1 MDRQKEIRLFDDLN
15 LTYDNLMKA
24 HLLSRKGKN
33 YKKEVI
39 LFNLKQEEYIKW
51 LYEELKNGTYKHGG
65 YRVFYITYPKPR
77 KIEASRYIDRVVH
90 RWIVDSFLNRYFV
103 NQFISTS
110 YACIKN
116 RGMHKASMDVQ
127 KAMKHCTKIW
137 NEYYILKMDIRKYF
151 QNINKDILMNILR
164 KKVKE
169 EKLERLLEKIVYS
182 NSGTKGIPIGNYT
195 SQIFANIY
203 LNEID
208 QYIKQKLK
216 VKYYFRYMDDSVL
229 FVKTKKEAKEILYKI
244 KVFLKDKLDLE
255 LNSKTQIFKS
265 KQGVNF
271 CGYKINAYRIKLR
284 DRGKKA
290 LKKKIKFLQSE
301 VKKGNISSKEAG
313 KYICGHLGYMKYANT
328 RNLEE
333 KIFYMG

>member
-1 MDRQKEIRLFDDLN
+1 MARTIRNEFDKY

-229 FVKTKKEAKEILYKI
+229 FVNRISNIEYKFIINKKEKAIAKFKAQLLNKAETTLYAYDNLADYLYQKEPEKMAIRGELRESMQVEILEI
-244 KVFLKDKLDLE
+244 HVLGDSF
-255 LNSKTQIFKS
+255 FK
-265 KQGVNF
+265 
-271 CGYKINAYRIKLR
+271 
-284 DRGKKA
+284 
-290 LKKKIKFLQSE
+290 
-301 VKKGNISSKEAG
+301 
-313 KYICGHLGYMKYANT
+313 
-328 RNLEE
+328 
-333 KIFYMG
+333 

>member
-1 MDRQKEIRLFDDLN
+1 MAKTIRNEFDKY

-51 LYEELKNGTYKHGG
+51 LYEQLKNGIYEHGG
-65 YRVFYITYPKPR
+65 YRIFYITYPKPR
-77 KIEASRYIDRVVH
+77 KIEASKYIDRIVH

-103 NQFISTS
+103 DQFINTS

-116 RGMHKASMDVQ
+116 RGMHKASLDVQ
-127 KAMKHCTKIW
+127 KAMETCTRKW
-137 NEYYILKMDIRKYF
+137 KEYYILKMDVRKYF
-151 QNINKDILMNILR
+151 QNINKDILMKILR
-164 KKVKE
+164 KKVKDKKVE
-169 EKLERLLEKIVYS
+169 NLLEKIVYS
-182 NSGTKGIPIGNYT
+182 NPGKKGIPIGNYT

-203 LNEID
+203 LNEVD

-216 VKYYFRYMDDSVL
+216 VKYYFRYMDDSIL
-229 FVKTKKEAKEILYKI
+229 FVKTKKAANAILRKI
-244 KVFLKDKLDLE
+244 RTFLKEKLDLE
-255 LNSKTQIFKS
+255 LNDKTQIFKS

-271 CGYKINAYRIKLR
+271 CGYKINSYRIKLR
-284 DRGKKA
+284 DRGKRA
-290 LKKKIKFLQSE
+290 LKEKVKFLEKE
-301 VKKGNISSKEAG
+301 VKNGNLTCKEAS
-313 KYICGHLGYMKYANT
+313 KYISGHLGYMKYANT

-333 KIFYMG
+333 KLFYVQ

>member
-1 MDRQKEIRLFDDLN
+1 M
-15 LTYDNLMKA
+15 
-24 HLLSRKGKN
+24 
-33 YKKEVI
+33 YKK
-39 LFNLKQEEYIKW
+39 
-51 LYEELKNGTYKHGG
+51 
-65 YRVFYITYPKPR
+65 
-77 KIEASRYIDRVVH
+77 
-90 RWIVDSFLNRYFV
+90 
-103 NQFISTS
+103 
-110 YACIKN
+110 

-229 FVKTKKEAKEILYKI
+229 FVNRISNIEYKFIINKKEKAIAKFKAQLFNKAEITLYAYDNLVDYLYQKEPEKMAIRGELRENMKVEILEI
-244 KVFLKDKLDLE
+244 HVLGDSF
-255 LNSKTQIFKS
+255 FK
-265 KQGVNF
+265 
-271 CGYKINAYRIKLR
+271 
-284 DRGKKA
+284 
-290 LKKKIKFLQSE
+290 
-301 VKKGNISSKEAG
+301 
-313 KYICGHLGYMKYANT
+313 
-328 RNLEE
+328 
-333 KIFYMG
+333 

>member
-1 MDRQKEIRLFDDLN
+1 MEK
-15 LTYDNLMKA
+15 
-24 HLLSRKGKN
+24 LS
-33 YKKEVI
+33 KKENELTLIPKAERYIEYMLDVI
-39 LFNLKQEEYIKW
+39 FKIPRVEKFSIGTEYKNSMYKMLENIMYLNKIETGRLEIINTKQEEYIKW

-90 RWIVDSFLNRYFV
+90 RWMVDSFLNRYFV

-229 FVKTKKEAKEILYKI
+229 FVNRISNIEYKFIINKKEKAIAKFKAQLLNKAEITLYAYDNLADYLYQKEPEKMAIRGELRESMQVEILEI
-244 KVFLKDKLDLE
+244 HVLGDSF
-255 LNSKTQIFKS
+255 FK
-265 KQGVNF
+265 
-271 CGYKINAYRIKLR
+271 
-284 DRGKKA
+284 
-290 LKKKIKFLQSE
+290 
-301 VKKGNISSKEAG
+301 
-313 KYICGHLGYMKYANT
+313 
-328 RNLEE
+328 
-333 KIFYMG
+333 